1 MAFTVIKRAVM
12 NARFHKINKHYKT
25 DPVVGDRS
33 YIQREGKDPVEVLF
47 YYPEKRENMS
57 VFVQIHGGAWV
68 GMAAVDDDRYCQ
80 RLSEELGA
88 FVVNVNYKRLYDK
101 SFPYPQEEVVDTVK
115 WLKAHAKQLGI
126 DPDRIILSGGSAG
139 GHLTAGSAILLA
151 QQGVQIAGQIME
163 VPFLDFTHTIP
174 IDFPEGD
181 KLYKMMFELYPPKL
195 PLDSEVLSP
204 AAKIRS
210 ETLEKLS
217 PAVVIVCGRD
227 PLHPQGEHYAEL
239 LKKHGKLLDLK
250 MYKDGYHGF
259 GTDKAEEKPEQDKL
273 REDCFRYKV
282 EKARQLYAMSE
293 EEDHGEAENA

>member
-1 MAFTVIKRAVM
+1 MAFTAIKRAVM

-47 YYPEKRENMS
+47 YYPEKRENM
-57 VFVQIHGGAWV
+57 
-68 GMAAVDDDRYCQ
+68 DDDRYCK

-88 FVVNVNYKRLYDK
+88 FVVNVNYKRLYDR

-151 QQGVQIAGQIME
+151 QQGIRIAGQIME

-181 KLYKMMFELYPPKL
+181 KLYKLMFELYPPRM

-204 AAKIRS
+204 AAKITA
-210 ETLEKLS
+210 ETLDKLS

-227 PLHPQGEHYAEL
+227 PLHPQGERYAEL
-239 LKKHGKLLDLK
+239 LKQHGKLLDLK
-250 MYKDGYHGF
+250 MYEDGYHGF

-282 EKARQLYAMSE
+282 EKARQLYAMSGE
-293 EEDHGEAENA
+293 ENHGKAENA